1 VEKVIIGAMNSTH
14 VMEHFQ
20 PGTLVV
26 TPGDREDIIL
36 AALSTASLS
45 EKEGRMIAGLV
56 LSGDLFPHQ
65 NLLEMIKVS
74 HLAAIASPFDSY
86 TVASSIHSMTVKT
99 LPGDD
104 EKIGKI
110 QALIEQHVE
119 VDRLLDKLAAPPVEK
134 P

>member
-1 VEKVIIGAMNSTH
+1 MDY
-14 VMEHFQ
+14 FD

-36 AALSTASLS
+36 AALSTGGLS
-45 EKEGRMIAGLV
+45 EKDGRVISGLV

-65 NLLEMIKVS
+65 NLIEMIKSS
-74 HLAAIASPFDSY
+74 HLPVIASPFDSY

-104 EKIGKI
+104 EKIDKI
-110 QALIEQHVE
+110 QALIEKHIE
-119 VDRLLDKLAAPPVEK
+119 VDRLLEKLAAPLA
-134 P
+134 